1 MSFEP
6 TRATQGI
13 SFELPLLK
21 AAKEQAASR
30 RMSLSAYVNQLIF
43 DDLQL
48 QEKDS
53 DAGGFADEAGKS
65 RRRDDDAE
73 PETTH

>member
-1 MSFEP
+1 MKPEP
-6 TRATQGI
+6 SRATQGI

-43 DDLQL
+43 DDLNSQPESVNPSS
-48 QEKDS
+48 QGS
-53 DAGGFADEAGKS
+53 DETEARAAGGKEH
-65 RRRDDDAE
+65 
-73 PETTH
+73 PQP